1 MHFLNLWKLFTFYYF
16 QEVHA
21 PILNHWAVKILVI
34 AFFFGLA
41 MAGIVSWY
49 IFWPWDMYMVH
60 YFISRWN
67 YLL

>member
-1 MHFLNLWKLFTFYYF
+1 MFYINSDNLILNF

-21 PILNHWAVKILVI
+21 PILSHWAVKIVVI

-49 IFWPWDMYMVH
+49 IFLWPIIDFF
-60 YFISRWN
+60 FISSWTFH
-67 YLL
+67 L